1 MSLMIC
7 PDCGNECSTT
17 AKDCPNCG
25 HVFLRPAAPPAS
37 RIVVRD
43 VEEKSGIPKW
53 IFIPLAILGATL
65 LFVGYMMLNREDET
79 ANKNVNVR
87 ITSSTPLSTTTS
99 SAANNEVSIPSSSAP
114 SQITIPSSSAPS
126 MPPPSV
132 STSATIPSAPPPST
146 TTTIPDSTSAGSQVA
161 VAPDKGTVNLE
172 AKIFSKSGTQL
183 PVNKEKFYL
192 LDKDLYSILSE
203 AKIDDPEGQGVV
215 NAFALSVVNP
225 KKYSDTNQKALAA
238 IKKHIVYSTLT
249 DANGKGEIKG
259 IKPGSFYLFGIK
271 TVPNGFAM
279 WDSQVSIQPGQNNLV
294 LEPKTPTEVV
304 TAPE

>member
-1 MSLMIC
+1 MIC

-17 AKDCPNCG
+17 AKECPNCG
-25 HVFLRPAAPPAS
+25 HIFVRPAAQPAS

-53 IFIPLAILGATL
+53 VFIPLAILGATL
-65 LFVGYMMLNREDET
+65 LFVIYMMLNREDET
-79 ANKNVNVR
+79 ANKNINVR
-87 ITSSTPLSTTTS
+87 IASSTPLSTTNST
-99 SAANNEVSIPSSSAP
+99 AANNEVSIPSSSAP

-126 MPPPSV
+126 MPPPSTSTTTPSIPTAPPPTV
-132 STSATIPSAPPPST
+132 TTVPGSTSANT
-146 TTTIPDSTSAGSQVA
+146 VA
-161 VAPDKGTVNLE
+161 VTPDKGTVSLE

-183 PVNKEKFYL
+183 PVTKEKFYL

-225 KKYSDTNQKALAA
+225 KKYSATNQKALAA
-238 IKKHIVYSTLT
+238 IKKHIVYSALT
-249 DANGKGEIKG
+249 DANGKADIKD
-259 IKPGSFYLFGIK
+259 IKPGNFYLFGIK

-279 WDSQVSIQPGQNNLV
+279 WDSPVSIQAGQNNLV

-304 TAPE
+304 TTPE